1 MKTVKVKNRDVFISD
16 SKIPANIF
24 FVEQGDWIYCIWAN
38 D

>member
-16 SKIPANIF
+16 SRIPANI
-24 FVEQGDWIYCIWAN
+24 FVEQGDWIYCMWAN